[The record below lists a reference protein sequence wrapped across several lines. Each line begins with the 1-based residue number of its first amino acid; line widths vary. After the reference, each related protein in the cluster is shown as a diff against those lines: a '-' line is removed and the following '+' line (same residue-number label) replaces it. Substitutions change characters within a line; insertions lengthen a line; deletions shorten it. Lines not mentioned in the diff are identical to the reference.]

1 MCFFLLIRRPPRPK
15 RTATLFPYTTLFRSS
30 WSTSLIAQHLYGI
43 GTRRLPR
50 RIERGEEGKHHGH
63 DDDRDDFDRIGLGRK
78 LRQITDRRVPQVL
91 PGDEADAAHD
101 RLAEIE
107 DRKDRKST
115 RLNSSH

>member
-1 MCFFLLIRRPPRPK
+1 MVCPPWVKLR
-15 RTATLFPYTTLFRSS
+15 FRLRF

-78 LRQITDRRVPQVL
+78 LRQITDRRRSEEHTSELQSL
-91 PGDEADAAHD
+91 MRISYAGLCLKKKKQTKH
-101 RLAEIE
+101 I
-107 DRKDRKST
+107 
-115 RLNSSH
+115 